1 MLLHTARMRRTW
13 ISQLGH
19 ALPAHRLTQEQSLD
33 WLSERLAPGT
43 DITRLQRWGRRCGIT
58 ARHSVLDVQ
67 NGEGDALYPRTG
79 QAVSA
84 GTAERMALYAEHA
97 PALAMAAIRAAC
109 PDGVG
114 RITHVI
120 AVSCTGLMAPGLETI
135 LALRLSLPTDTVRT
149 GIHFQGCHAGVT
161 ALRCAHD
168 IVLAHPQARVLI
180 VCCELC
186 SLHLQPGPGD
196 DALLGACLFADGA
209 AAAVV
214 EGGPDPVGRGIA
226 IHAHRSAL
234 IADSAQDMAWR
245 VGDRG
250 FTLALSPRIA
260 QALGPDLPPLVDA
273 LLAGDVDRTEVTWLV
288 HPGGPRILE
297 AVRRTLRLDA
307 EHLTHSWAGLAE
319 AGNRSSGTILAI
331 LDAATQAKNSGMHG
345 LLAFGPGL
353 TAEALL
359 VELPRVPAE
368 RSAEVQHAPSE
379 AATVGWG

>member
-1 MLLHTARMRRTW
+1 MALHIARMRQTW

-19 ALPAHRLTQEQSLD
+19 ALPAHRLTQEQTLD
-33 WLSERLAPGT
+33 WLSERLAPGS
-43 DITRLQRWGRRCGIT
+43 DGTRLHRWGRRCGIT
-58 ARHSVLDVQ
+58 ARNSVLDLL
-67 NGEGDALYPRTG
+67 NGEGDGLYPRTG
-79 QAVSA
+79 QHTPA
-84 GTAERMALYAEHA
+84 GTAQRMAIYAEHA
-97 PALAMAAIRAAC
+97 PELALAAIRAAC

-135 LALRLSLPTDTVRT
+135 LALRLGLPVGTVRT
-149 GIHFQGCHAGVT
+149 GIHFQGCHAGLS

-168 IVLAHPQARVLI
+168 TVMAHADARVLI

-186 SLHLQPGPGD
+186 SLHLQPGPED

-226 IHAHRSAL
+226 IHAHCSAL
-234 IADSAQDMAWR
+234 IADSEQDMAWR

-250 FTLALSPRIA
+250 FMLTLSPRIA
-260 QALGPDLPPLVDA
+260 QALGPDLPPLVEA
-273 LLAGDVDRTEVTWLV
+273 LLAGDHTCDSVGWLV

-297 AVRRTLRLDA
+297 AVRRTLRLGADQLA
-307 EHLTHSWAGLAE
+307 HSWAGLAA
-319 AGNRSSGTILAI
+319 AGNRSSGTIFAI
-331 LDAATQAKNSGMHG
+331 LDAADQAGDSGGVHG

-359 VELPRVPAE
+359 VELPAVPAD
-368 RSAEVQHAPSE
+368 RR
-379 AATVGWG
+379 TVGHRIPTVIASARG